1 MNNML
6 RKAISY
12 ALAAVMTAGL
22 LSSCGKEDMT
32 AISMRLQRMVGSVSL
47 KDNKGQEKTLAEQM
61 RLESG
66 NRLSTG
72 AESLVMVSLDETKLI
87 TMEEKSNADI
97 KASGKNLE
105 FDVKEGSAFINVT
118 EKLSE
123 DQTFTVRSGNMICG
137 VRGTSLYV
145 GKDAQGQDVLIVTDG
160 DVEAEA
166 ENPVTKE
173 REKRPCQPVPCSRL
187 L

>member
-1 MNNML
+1 MGRKMNNML

-105 FDVKEGSAFINVT
+105 FDVKEGSTFINVT
-118 EKLSE
+118 
-123 DQTFTVRSGNMICG
+123 
-137 VRGTSLYV
+137 
-145 GKDAQGQDVLIVTDG
+145 
-160 DVEAEA
+160 
-166 ENPVTKE
+166 
-173 REKRPCQPVPCSRL
+173 
-187 L
+187 